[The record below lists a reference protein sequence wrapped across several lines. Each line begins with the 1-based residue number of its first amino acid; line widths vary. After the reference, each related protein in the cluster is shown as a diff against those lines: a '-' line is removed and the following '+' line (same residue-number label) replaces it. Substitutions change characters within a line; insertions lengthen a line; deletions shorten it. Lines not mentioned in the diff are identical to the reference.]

1 MAATQGI
8 RSRFPTQP
16 IPHFPKLRIY
26 EYLFLFNQKLQEAV
40 QILKQ
45 LEKFPWLSRNFLRS
59 FQIEVEDLRA
69 QTNFEVLEHMS
80 DREQHDWA
88 HFGKLRR
95 EWDRQFEDPDDV
107 YLKAEQREGERR
119 KQGLPPRLGIA
130 RSPACNHR
138 PSHLS
143 RLPGSLSEF
152 GILLLFRRDVHRVSQ
167 SPLRISPC
175 GSPVVCQWHSGF
187 SEGSWPYLQAPW
199 SPKRKVFGSFPCS
212 HG

>member
-8 RSRFPTQP
+8 RSPFPTQP
-16 IPHFPKLRIY
+16 ILHSPKLRIY

-45 LEKFPWLSRNFLRS
+45 LEKCPWLRRDFLRS

-69 QTNFEVLEHMS
+69 QTNFEVLEQLS

-107 YLKAEQREGERR
+107 YLNAEHREEERR
-119 KQGLPPRLGIA
+119 KQGLPPRLGIIPHEA
-130 RSPACNHR
+130 IAAEETRLEAEQRRKKKRSRRA
-138 PSHLS
+138 
-143 RLPGSLSEF
+143 GS
-152 GILLLFRRDVHRVSQ
+152 
-167 SPLRISPC
+167 
-175 GSPVVCQWHSGF
+175 
-187 SEGSWPYLQAPW
+187 
-199 SPKRKVFGSFPCS
+199 
-212 HG
+212 